1 MNRIRW
7 VETGVAVLVL
17 AGALGTPVLGAQKKE
32 DIILAELRHI
42 QVQLSQLQTSHA
54 ALEGRARSAQSPL
67 GRTNELLGEDS
78 GRLQVEFGRTA
89 GGYLHPDCAG
99 RRDEWA
105 HR

>member
-42 QVQLSQLQTSHA
+42 QVA
-54 ALEGRARSAQSPL
+54 ALATSDLSRRSEGRARSAQRPL

-89 GGYLHPDCAG
+89 GGHLHPDCAG